1 MRTGSPADSD
11 GIVMDGGLVKID
23 VISVAACFRNS
34 VTVTVGNGTVV
45 GKKSTVSQSL
55 SALVRGK

>member
-45 GKKSTVSQSL
+45 GK
-55 SALVRGK
+55 

>member
-1 MRTGSPADSD
+1 MRTGSPAESD
-11 GIVMDGGLVKID
+11 GIVVDGGLVKME
-23 VISVAACFRNS
+23 VISEAACFKKS